1 MEDYGIFKGKHEIEF
16 AADAKERVTV
26 IVPRNGKES
35 STIMNAVSKAFSNN
49 EPFMSHKFTE
59 YPLNE
64 DQKSSIEL
72 EGEKEDGRTE
82 FFRRFRETELSKS
95 KLSAKIHSELEKE
108 NKFPP
113 NPDTFRQMIQK
124 CFYPRPELMESKE
137 EVIGTLK
144 NKIKTLSTKIESTKI
159 HIEKLEKNNSDRK
172 FDDTIDF
179 LISLKSELDKELSI
193 LITKKSV
200 LEERESKIQEKIALE
215 NKIRSDKKLDELEE
229 FLKQERK
236 KNLIKS
242 LCFLD
247 VERLENFWHRP
258 QVVSFIDQSD
268 IDEINN
274 LLKYVYKS
282 HMKMGKF
289 GEEGSEIY
297 LIDERG
303 FNVFQNL
310 AAGEKLVLAFL
321 VIFALQKKYNE
332 SFLFLDFSFARL
344 DIMHRTIVCEILLNE
359 LKQMQVILLF
369 SDSEYTQIRIE
380 LEEPEEPQSS
390 IRQMLKEQMNVKE
403 YKVIGTTEG
412 IKIVLIN

>member
-1 MEDYGIFKGKHEIEF
+1 MEDYVIFKGKHEIEF

-26 IVPRNGKES
+26 IVARDGEDS
-35 STIMNAVSKAFSNN
+35 STIMNAVSKAFSNT

-303 FNVFQNL
+303 FNVLHTL

-321 VIFALQKKYNE
+321 AICALQKKYNE

-344 DIMHRTIVCEILLNE
+344 DMRYKKKFCEILLNE
-359 LKQMQVILLF
+359 LKQMQVILLL
-369 SDSEYTQIRIE
+369 SDSEYTQIGI
-380 LEEPEEPQSS
+380 EPEQPQSS

>member
-26 IVPRNGKES
+26 IVARNGEDS

-59 YPLNE
+59 CPLNE
-64 DQKSSIEL
+64 DRKSSIEL

-95 KLSAKIHSELEKE
+95 KLSAKIYSQLVKI
-108 NKFPP
+108 KFPLDP
-113 NPDTFRQMIQK
+113 YTFRQMIQRF
-124 CFYPRPELMESKE
+124 FYIRPELMESKE
-137 EVIGTLK
+137 KVISTLK
-144 NKIKTLSTKIESTKI
+144 NKIQTLSAKIESTKI
-159 HIEKLEKNNSDRK
+159 HIKKLEKNNSDRK

-179 LISLKSELDKELSI
+179 LVSLKSELDKEFSI
-193 LITKKSV
+193 LVTEKSK

-215 NKIRSDKKLDELEE
+215 NKIRSDKKLDELLE
-229 FLKQERK
+229 FLKQKWK

-242 LCFLD
+242 LCILD
-247 VERLENFWHRP
+247 GEMVENFWRIRW
-258 QVVSFIDQSD
+258 VVDFIDQSD

-274 LLKYVYKS
+274 LLKYVDNP
-282 HMKMGKF
+282 HIKMGKF
-289 GEEGSEIY
+289 EKEGSVIR

-303 FNVFQNL
+303 SNVIHYL
-310 AAGEKLVLAFL
+310 AAGEKLVLAF
-321 VIFALQKKYNE
+321 VAICALQKKYNE

-344 DIMHRTIVCEILLNE
+344 NMRYTKKFCEMLLNE
-359 LKQMQVILLF
+359 LKQMQVILLL
-369 SDSEYTQIRIE
+369 SDSDYNQIGIE